1 MTARTAKLQQVR
13 HDCLMEHHDCTVG
26 GLSCATPLVSRWSG
40 GSAFFANVSQSGIP
54 ACACS
59 QRLSSP
65 SFHEKASVLSAW
77 LRMPLSSASEAREQA
92 SAMDSFGLHIAPEDS
107 VDELD
112 EDRRLASIAAA
123 ISFSRSSALAEG
135 LRLRAS

>member
-1 MTARTAKLQQVR
+1 MTARAAKLQQVR

-26 GLSCATPLVSRWSG
+26 GLSNAT
-40 GSAFFANVSQSGIP
+40 Q
-54 ACACS
+54 
-59 QRLSSP
+59 
-65 SFHEKASVLSAW
+65 VLQ
-77 LRMPLSSASEAREQA
+77 P
-92 SAMDSFGLHIAPEDS
+92 MDSFGLQIVPLDS

-112 EDRRLASIAAA
+112 EDRRWVSIAAA

>member
-1 MTARTAKLQQVR
+1 MTARAAKLQQVR

-26 GLSCATPLVSRWSG
+26 GLSCATPLVSR
-40 GSAFFANVSQSGIP
+40 SAVFANVSQSGIP
-54 ACACS
+54 AFACS

-77 LRMPLSSASEAREQA
+77 LRMPLSSVSEAREQA
-92 SAMDSFGLHIAPEDS
+92 SAMDSFGLHIAPQDS